1 MIIVTTNDLP
11 GYKVVKV
18 HGEVSGMTVRTRNAL
33 AQVGAGF
40 KAIAGGEL
48 VGLTRQLAETREEAV
63 ARMTQAA
70 FAAGCNAILAM
81 RFDSNELGGTYQEV
95 IAYGT
100 AVVVEPIS

>member
-11 GYKVVKV
+11 GYKIVRV
-18 HGEVSGMTVRTRNAL
+18 HGEVSGMTVRSRNAL
-33 AQVGAGF
+33 AQMGAGF

-48 VGLTRQLAETREEAV
+48 VGLTKQLSETRAEAV

-70 FAAGCNAILAM
+70 FAEGCNAILAM
-81 RFDSNELGGTYQEV
+81 RFDSNEIGGTYQEV

-100 AVVVEPIS
+100 AVVVEPVN